1 MTSIHSIIYSLFIER
16 QGAQNIVAHLVT
28 EHGLEKAQ
36 ATQIVT
42 DTLKEIAEVSSHAN
56 IRPVLYTRII
66 QAMEGKQDHKAR
78 VRHLLKEYG
87 SFANNDDDIEDTIS
101 AIMAGRN
108 IYKTKKEANEKLAN
122 VDDEIKEKVLFWR
135 NNAFPN
141 NEIVEKLIK
150 KYSLPEDEAKH
161 IVKTIHLYK
170 SNEVRTEVKEM
181 EKAAEHSNN
190 KYIGAILMVMGVLIT
205 IFLFVFDEEGDF
217 EDYIIYAIGLAIG
230 GFIQMM
236 AGWNKRAYKND

>member
-1 MTSIHSIIYSLFIER
+1 MTSINSIIHSLLIER
-16 QGAQNIVAHLVT
+16 QDTQTIIAHLVT
-28 EHGLEKAQ
+28 EHGLEKDQ
-36 ATQIVT
+36 ATQVVIN
-42 DTLKEIAEVSSHAN
+42 TLEEIEEVSSHAN
-56 IRPVLYTRII
+56 IRPMLYTRIL
-66 QAMEGKQDHKAR
+66 QAMEGKQDHQAR

-87 SFANNDDDIEDTIS
+87 SFANDDDDIENTLS

-108 IYKTKKEANEKLAN
+108 LHKTKKEAKEKLAS

-141 NEIVEKLIK
+141 NEIIEKLIK
-150 KYSLPEDEAKH
+150 KYQLPEDEAKH

-181 EKAAEHSNN
+181 EKAVEHSNN
-190 KYIGAILMVMGVLIT
+190 KYIGAILMVVGVLVT
-205 IFLFVFDEEGDF
+205 ICLFVFDEEGDF
-217 EDYIIYAIGLAIG
+217 EDYIIYAIGLAIS

-236 AGWNKRAYKND
+236 AGWNKRAYQND